1 MPNIV
6 IKNCIFLLFIFEK
19 YTILINMNAQY
30 NQYFA
35 NIQDD
40 HSEIV
45 RYDNESLPVKTI
57 RSTWYS
63 KPRAYINH
71 WHTDFELA
79 YCSKGHMYYSVN
91 GEEIKISEG
100 QMIFVNSRQMHYT
113 YQKDTVDS
121 EFFCVIAHPGLY
133 DWRVAKKY
141 LDDVTSAN
149 VPSYLILNSDNIRE
163 KQIIDQVVNIVHAN
177 TKDENGEKVFGHELE
192 IKALMYKLL
201 MLLALRVQNMD
212 NPLSS
217 ASKKKLETMRRMT
230 GFVQKNYADK
240 ITLDDIAEAGI
251 VCRSQACELFKR
263 YMNKTPIEYLNDYRI
278 SKSTDLISHTDM
290 SITEISL
297 ACGFE
302 SSSYFTELFH
312 RRMNMTPRD
321 YRNLA

>member
-1 MPNIV
+1 
-6 IKNCIFLLFIFEK
+6 
-19 YTILINMNAQY
+19 MNVQY
-30 NQYFA
+30 QQYFP
-35 NIQDD
+35 NVQDD
-40 HSEIV
+40 GSEIV
-45 RYDNESLPVKTI
+45 RYENESLPVKTI
-57 RSTWYS
+57 CSSWYS
-63 KPRAYINH
+63 RPRAYINH
-71 WHTDFELA
+71 WHTDLELA

-91 GEEIKISEG
+91 GEEVKISEG
-100 QMIFVNSRQMHYT
+100 ELIFINSRQMHYT

-121 EFFCVIAHPGLY
+121 EFYCLIVHPGLF
-133 DWRVAKKY
+133 DWRVSEKY
-141 LDDVTSAN
+141 VKEVTSTK
-149 VPSYLILNSDNIRE
+149 VPPYIVMSIDNIRE
-163 KQIIDQVVNIVHAN
+163 KQIIDCVVNSVRAN
-177 TKDENGEKVFGHELE
+177 SKDENGEKVFGHELE

-201 MLLALRVQNMD
+201 MHLALRVQNME

-230 GFVQKNYADK
+230 GFVQKNYAEK

-278 SKSTDLISHTDM
+278 TKSTDLIAHTNM

-312 RRMNMTPRD
+312 RRMEMTPRD
-321 YRNLA
+321 YRNMA

>member
-1 MPNIV
+1 MEN
-6 IKNCIFLLFIFEK
+6 KF
-19 YTILINMNAQY
+19 
-30 NQYFA
+30 NQYYP

-40 HSEIV
+40 NSEVV
-45 RYDNESLPVKTI
+45 RYDNDSLPVKTF
-57 RSTWYS
+57 RSSWYS
-63 KPRAYINH
+63 RPRAYINH
-71 WHTDFELA
+71 WHTDLEFA
-79 YCSKGHMYYSVN
+79 YCSKGYIYYSVN
-91 GEEIKISEG
+91 GEEIKLSEG
-100 QMIFVNSRQMHYT
+100 EMIFVNSTQMHFC
-113 YQKDTVDS
+113 YQKDTVES
-121 EFFCVIAHPGLY
+121 EFACLVAHPGLF

-141 LDDVTSAN
+141 LDTVISPH
-149 VPSYLILNSDNIRE
+149 VPPYLILNSDNIRE
-163 KQIIDQVVNIVHAN
+163 KQIIDQVVNIVRAN
-177 TKDENGEKVFGHELE
+177 AKDENGEKAFGHELE

-230 GFVQKNYADK
+230 GFVQKNYAEK
-240 ITLDDIAEAGI
+240 ISLDDIAEAGI

-278 SKSTDLISHTDM
+278 SRSTDLISHTDM

-321 YRNLA
+321 YRNMA

>member
-1 MPNIV
+1 MTP
-6 IKNCIFLLFIFEK
+6 
-19 YTILINMNAQY
+19 QY
-30 NQYFA
+30 NQYYS

-40 HSEIV
+40 GSEIIK
-45 RYDNESLPVKTI
+45 YENEFLPVKTS

-63 KPRAYINH
+63 RPDCYVNH
-71 WHTDFELA
+71 WHTDFEFI
-79 YCSKGHMYYSVN
+79 YCSKGHIYYSVN
-91 GEEIKISEG
+91 GEEIKITEG
-100 QMIFVNSRQMHYT
+100 EMMFVNSRQMHYT
-113 YQKDTVDS
+113 FQKDTVDC
-121 EFFCVIAHPGLY
+121 ETYLLVAHPGLY
-133 DWRVAKKY
+133 DWRVSEKY
-141 LDDVTSAN
+141 VKEVTASK
-149 VPSYLILNSDNIRE
+149 VPPYIIMSIDNIRE
-163 KQIIDQVVNIVHAN
+163 KQIIDCVVNIVRAN
-177 TKDENGEKVFGHELE
+177 QKDENGEKAFGYELE

-201 MLLALRVQNMD
+201 MNLALRVQNMD

-230 GFVQKNYADK
+230 GFVQKNYAEK

-278 SKSTDLISHTDM
+278 TKSTDMIAHTDM

-312 RRMNMTPRD
+312 RRMKMTPRD
-321 YRNLA
+321 YRNMA

>member
-1 MPNIV
+1 
-6 IKNCIFLLFIFEK
+6 
-19 YTILINMNAQY
+19 MNVQY
-30 NQYFA
+30 NQYYS

-40 HSEIV
+40 GSEII
-45 RYDNESLPVKTI
+45 RYENESLPVRTQFSSWLS
-57 RSTWYS
+57 RPDCYV
-63 KPRAYINH
+63 NH
-71 WHTDFELA
+71 WHTDFEFF
-79 YCSKGHMYYSVN
+79 YCSKGHMYFNVN
-91 GEEIKISEG
+91 GDEIKINEG
-100 QMIFVNSRQMHYT
+100 EMMFVNSRQMHYT
-113 YQKDTVDS
+113 FQKDTIDC
-121 EFFCVIAHPGLY
+121 EFYMLIAHPGLF
-133 DWRVAKKY
+133 DWRVSEKY
-141 LDDVTSAN
+141 IKEVTSSKT
-149 VPSYLILNSDNIRE
+149 PPYLVMSIDNIRE
-163 KQIIDQVVNIVHAN
+163 KQIIDSVVNIVRAN
-177 TKDENGEKVFGHELE
+177 KKDESGEKAFGHELE

-201 MLLALRVQNMD
+201 MHLSLRVQNMD

-230 GFVQKNYADK
+230 GFVQKNYAEK

-278 SKSTDLISHTDM
+278 TKSTDLIAHTDM

-321 YRNLA
+321 YRNMA